1 MRSFIQVFLFG
12 LTIFMFNASQ
22 LRAQGAAAIPEENNS
37 KGRISGVLLDANDQ
51 PVPYVTLT
59 LLGKEGK
66 AINGALS
73 DETGEFIIENI
84 EEGSYTLRANA
95 IGYTE
100 KIIKDLTIAT
110 GKKRIQLGNIVLAT
124 NSTTLKNVEIVAE
137 KRQMEIGIDKR
148 VFNVEENITAEG
160 GSAAD
165 VLQNVPSVSMDVDGS
180 VSLRGKSGVRLLIDG
195 KPATLLGG
203 DEASALA
210 SLPAS
215 SIDQVEVITNPSSK
229 YDAEGMTGI
238 INIVTKKD
246 KKLGF
251 NGSASV

>member
-1 MRSFIQVFLFG
+1 
-12 LTIFMFNASQ
+12 
-22 LRAQGAAAIPEENNS
+22 
-37 KGRISGVLLDANDQ
+37 
-51 PVPYVTLT
+51 
-59 LLGKEGK
+59 
-66 AINGALS
+66 
-73 DETGEFIIENI
+73 
-84 EEGSYTLRANA
+84 
-95 IGYTE
+95 
-100 KIIKDLTIAT
+100 
-110 GKKRIQLGNIVLAT
+110 
-124 NSTTLKNVEIVAE
+124 
-137 KRQMEIGIDKR
+137 
-148 VFNVEENITAEG
+148 
-160 GSAAD
+160 AD

-251 NGSASV
+251 NGSASVGIGTGNKYNAGINLNLKNDKWNLFFNSNYRRSV